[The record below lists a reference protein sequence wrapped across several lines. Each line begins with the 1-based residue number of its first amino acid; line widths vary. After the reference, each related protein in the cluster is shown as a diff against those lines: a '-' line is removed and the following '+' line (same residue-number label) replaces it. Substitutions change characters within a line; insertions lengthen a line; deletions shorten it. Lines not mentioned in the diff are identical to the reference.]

1 MPQGNWQ
8 EVRKDDDGRAGSSS
22 PSSGGA
28 WVPIVAGAVVVALIC
43 VFFPVPRIG
52 SLAPL
57 GWLVISAGLV
67 LVAIAFGLVAAVM
80 TRLLVSGGSALP
92 GSVRRAT
99 WLAAIWAPAWI
110 FALHTPS
117 VVTVVAGCILMAVV
131 SLYVR
136 RFVPAAAEEGDA
148 GGSGLLAYPFAFDSK
163 ALTWVLLP
171 SLLLAVLLEATGVL
185 TIWKGYGWASLLAGV
200 SIAVLV
206 WRVGSRT
213 VAMTER
219 RAGTSDSRAGAALLA
234 AFCFTLIVL
243 LPYLRSLPGF
253 AGVAPMSN
261 DKGGG
266 ERPRDS
272 LAGND
277 GYTGIIL
284 LSPNEEHKKIVAPV
298 RKDVPVYSGRIMQP
312 IEIPFDGAY
321 WYFKAPDRR
330 PRPSA
335 RVVHGSSMKARISS
349 TDRYPLLMEA
359 HQKLDEPID
368 LGCCSGI
375 EIVLLNAD
383 KREGA
388 IALELWV
395 RSVGSP
401 ELAGHYLGTEIL
413 ASSTKPV
420 PLTSDTV
427 EGPVEER
434 LEFLVSSAM
443 EGIRFDEIKVVV
455 RSAPARARVGAQI
468 GIRKFVLEP

>member
-1 MPQGNWQ
+1 
-8 EVRKDDDGRAGSSS
+8 
-22 PSSGGA
+22 
-28 WVPIVAGAVVVALIC
+28 VPIVAGAVVVALIC
-43 VFFPVPRIG
+43 VFFPVPRRG

-67 LVAIAFGLVAAVM
+67 LVAIALGVVAAVM
-80 TRLLVSGGSALP
+80 TRLLVWEGSALP
-92 GSVRRAT
+92 GSVLRAT
-99 WLAAIWAPAWI
+99 WLAAIWVPAWI

-131 SLYVR
+131 TFYVR
-136 RFVPAAAEEGDA
+136 RFVPAAVETDDA
-148 GGSGLLAYPFAFDSK
+148 CGSGFMAYPFAFDSK
-163 ALTWVLLP
+163 ALTLVLVP

-206 WRVGSRT
+206 WRLGSRT

-219 RAGTSDSRAGAALLA
+219 RAGTSDSRAVASLLA
-234 AFCFTLIVL
+234 AFVFTLIVL
-243 LPYLRSLPGF
+243 LPYLRKMPGF
-253 AGVAPMSN
+253 AGVSQFAK
-261 DKGGG
+261 DKGGADG

-277 GYTGIIL
+277 GYSGIIL
-284 LSPNEEHKKIVAPV
+284 LSPSEEHKRIVAPV
-298 RKDVPVYSGRIMQP
+298 RKDVPVYSVRIVQP

-321 WYFKAPDRR
+321 WYFKAPDKR

-335 RVVHGSSMKARISS
+335 KVVRRSPMEAKISS
-349 TDRYPLLMEA
+349 TDWYPLLMEA

-368 LGCCSGI
+368 LGCCSAI
-375 EIVLLNAD
+375 DMVLRNAD

-401 ELAGHYLGTEIL
+401 EPAGHYLGTEIV

-434 LEFLVSSAM
+434 LEFLVPSAM
-443 EGIRFDEIKVVV
+443 AGIRFDEIKVVV

>member
-1 MPQGNWQ
+1 M
-8 EVRKDDDGRAGSSS
+8 
-22 PSSGGA
+22 
-28 WVPIVAGAVVVALIC
+28 PIVAGAVVVALLC
-43 VFFPVPRIG
+43 AFFPVPRRG
-52 SLAPL
+52 SLAL
-57 GWLVISAGLV
+57 QGWLVISAGLV
-67 LVAIAFGLVAAVM
+67 LFAIAFGVVAAM
-80 TRLLVSGGSALP
+80 TMRVLVSGRSPLP

-99 WLAAIWAPAWI
+99 WLAAIWVPAWI

-117 VVTVVAGCILMAVV
+117 VVTVVAGCIVMAVV
-131 SLYVR
+131 SVYVR
-136 RFVPAAAEEGDA
+136 GFVPVAAEAVDA
-148 GGSGLLAYPFAFDSK
+148 GASGLLAYPLAFDSRV
-163 ALTWVLLP
+163 LTLVLLP
-171 SLLLAVLLEATGVL
+171 SLALAVLLEAAGVV

-206 WRVGSRT
+206 WRLGSRT

-219 RAGTSDSRAGAALLA
+219 RAGTSDSRAGAGLLA

-243 LPYLRSLPGF
+243 LPYLRSMPGF

-266 ERPRDS
+266 ERLRDS

-277 GYTGIIL
+277 GYSGIIL
-284 LSPNEEHKKIVAPV
+284 LSPSEEHKRIVAPV
-298 RKDVPVYSGRIMQP
+298 RRDAPAYSVRIVQP

-335 RVVHGSSMKARISS
+335 RVARRSPMEAKISS
-349 TDRYPLLMEA
+349 TDWYPLLMEA

-368 LGCCSGI
+368 LGCCSAI
-375 EIVLLNAD
+375 DIVLRNAD

-395 RSVGSP
+395 RSVGS
-401 ELAGHYLGTEIL
+401 ETAGHYLGTQIV

-420 PLTSDTV
+420 PLTSDAV

-434 LEFLVSSAM
+434 LEFLVPSAM
-443 EGIRFDEIKVVV
+443 AGIRFDEIKVVV